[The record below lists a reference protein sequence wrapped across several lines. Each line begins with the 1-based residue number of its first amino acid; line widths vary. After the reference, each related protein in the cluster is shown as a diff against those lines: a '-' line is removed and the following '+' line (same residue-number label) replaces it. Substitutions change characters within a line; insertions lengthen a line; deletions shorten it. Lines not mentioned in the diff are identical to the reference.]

1 MIRYIGRRPIKL
13 IPNNSKYRSIE
24 SRIEY
29 GKALDIA
36 LTHSIIRYK
45 RYDID
50 NEVSSEKISRKQLD
64 WYMNNLLKRK
74 EVSMAWACIE
84 PDIDPYTKKQGSTHV
99 HFAYSSI
106 INLTLLQLS
115 KFMRINRTFLR
126 ESHPLDFSMGYF
138 TKHVKNLLYHNLY
151 A

>member
-1 MIRYIGRRPIKL
+1 MTATQRR
-13 IPNNSKYRSIE
+13 
-24 SRIEY
+24 EY
-29 GKALDIA
+29 GNALSNMGFNY
-36 LTHSIIRYK
+36 HNIIRY
-45 RYDID
+45 RSYDSNGKD
-50 NEVSSEKISRKQLD
+50 KVYPNTLD
-64 WYMNNLLKRK
+64 RYMNKLIKRADI
-74 EVSMAWACIE
+74 SMAWACIE
-84 PDIDPYTKKQGSTHV
+84 PDIDPYTKKHLGSTHV

-138 TKHVKNLLYHNLY
+138 TKHVGKNLLYHNLY